1 MFHECVQKARFT
13 TWPIEKN
20 EEWCPLNK
28 SRHMPL
34 FLWDTVGSIPNSNF
48 RSRLPTAETDRA
60 TEWEWDQ
67 LLECVHYPATPIK
80 MLCQCVAI
88 VSLWFTLP
96 LHMAAIFMTQPVWG
110 SEDNSAMEPPQS
122 KRLMLPFHWARS
134 AAECAR
140 MMGNWK
146 WRWSRGLG
154 PIKIQA
160 RVSSPTLILLDLSH
174 LSTLCKYMN
183 TPPRLSKDTE
193 QLHVVW
199 CRKTRRCCWCS
210 AHRKLKILWTMY
222 MWDIIWLVL
231 TQHSFLGSLVRW
243 CLHVVLVFGR

>member
-1 MFHECVQKARFT
+1 M
-13 TWPIEKN
+13 
-20 EEWCPLNK
+20 
-28 SRHMPL
+28 

-183 TPPRLSKDTE
+183 TPPQAQQR
-193 QLHVVW
+193 
-199 CRKTRRCCWCS
+199 
-210 AHRKLKILWTMY
+210 HRTATMY
-222 MWDIIWLVL
+222 CGVESHHAADVQPIESCR
-231 TQHSFLGSLVRW
+231 SFERYVRYHLAGSNSGSLVRW